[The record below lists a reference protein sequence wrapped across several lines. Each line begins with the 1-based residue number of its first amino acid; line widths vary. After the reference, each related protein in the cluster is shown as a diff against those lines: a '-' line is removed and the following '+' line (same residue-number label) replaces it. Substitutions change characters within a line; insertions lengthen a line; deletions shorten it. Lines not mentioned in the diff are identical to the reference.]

1 MADNLPAN
9 RNDSNPDEVI
19 IRDSRGHEL
28 THYVLA
34 ERLLQVEYSQIS
46 EEIRTEPSSE
56 TLTYILEGGFR
67 GFHKYTKEELLAEWS
82 EVEDKFWTLV
92 DDDSM
97 PWEVYDEDPLASLP
111 KEVEGLAGLSG
122 HFT

>member
-67 GFHKYTKEELLAEWS
+67 GFHKYTKQELLDEWS
-82 EVEDKFWTLV
+82 EVEDKF
-92 DDDSM
+92 
-97 PWEVYDEDPLASLP
+97 
-111 KEVEGLAGLSG
+111 
-122 HFT
+122 

>member
-9 RNDSNPDEVI
+9 RNDANPDEII
-19 IRDSRGHEL
+19 IRDGRGHRL

-34 ERLLQVEYSQIS
+34 ERLLQVEYSLIS
-46 EEIRTEPSSE
+46 EEIRSEPSSE

-67 GFHKYTKEELLAEWS
+67 GFHKYTTQELLDEWA
-82 EVEDKFWTLV
+82 EVEPKFWTLV

-97 PWEVYDEDPLASLP
+97 PWETYEEDPLSSLP
-111 KEVEGLAGLSG
+111 KEVEG
-122 HFT
+122 HPV

>member
-1 MADNLPAN
+1 MADNLPSN
-9 RNDSNPDEVI
+9 RKDVFNEEI
-19 IRDSRGHEL
+19 IIKDSRGHEL

-67 GFHKYTKEELLAEWS
+67 GFHKYTKQELLDEWS

-111 KEVEGLAGLSG
+111 KEVEG
-122 HFT
+122 HPV

>member
-9 RNDSNPDEVI
+9 RNDSNPDGII
-19 IRDSRGHEL
+19 IRDGRGHRL

-34 ERLLQVEYSQIS
+34 ERLLQVEYSLIS
-46 EEIRTEPSSE
+46 EEIRSEPSSE

-67 GFHKYTKEELLAEWS
+67 GFHKYTTQELLDEWA
-82 EVEDKFWTLV
+82 EVEPKFWTLV

-97 PWEVYDEDPLASLP
+97 PWETYEEDPLSSLP
-111 KEVEGLAGLSG
+111 KEVEG
-122 HFT
+122 HPV

>member
-9 RNDSNPDEVI
+9 RNDSNPDEII
-19 IRDSRGHEL
+19 IRDGRGHRL

-34 ERLLQVEYSQIS
+34 ERLLQVEYSLIS
-46 EEIRTEPSSE
+46 QEIRSEPSSE

-67 GFHKYTKEELLAEWS
+67 GFHKYTTQELLDEWA
-82 EVEDKFWTLV
+82 EVEPKFWTLV

-97 PWEVYDEDPLASLP
+97 PWETYEEDPLSSLP
-111 KEVEGLAGLSG
+111 KEVEG
-122 HFT
+122 HPV

>member
-9 RNDSNPDEVI
+9 RNDSNPDEII
-19 IRDSRGHEL
+19 IRDGRGHRL

-34 ERLLQVEYSQIS
+34 ERLLQVEYSLIS
-46 EEIRTEPSSE
+46 EEIRSEPSSE

-67 GFHKYTKEELLAEWS
+67 GFHKYTTQELLDEWA
-82 EVEDKFWTLV
+82 EVEPKFWTLV

-97 PWEVYDEDPLASLP
+97 PWETYEEDPLSSLP
-111 KEVEGLAGLSG
+111 KEVEG
-122 HFT
+122 HPV

>member
-9 RNDSNPDEVI
+9 RNDANPDEAI
-19 IRDSRGHEL
+19 IKDSRGHEL

-34 ERLLQVEYSQIS
+34 ERLLQVEYSLIS
-46 EEIRTEPSSE
+46 EEIRSEPSSE

-67 GFHKYTKEELLAEWS
+67 GFHKYTTKELLDEWAEQEDRFWS
-82 EVEDKFWTLV
+82 LV

-97 PWEVYDEDPLASLP
+97 PWEPYDEDPIASLP
-111 KEVEGLAGLSG
+111 REVEG
-122 HFT
+122 HPV

>member
-1 MADNLPAN
+1 MADNLPSN
-9 RNDSNPDEVI
+9 RKDVFNEEI
-19 IRDSRGHEL
+19 IIKDSRGHEL

-67 GFHKYTKEELLAEWS
+67 GFHKYTKQELLDEWS
-82 EVEDKFWTLV
+82 EVQDKFWTLV
-92 DDDSM
+92 DDDGM
-97 PWEVYDEDPLASLP
+97 PWEVYDEDPLSSLP
-111 KEVEGLAGLSG
+111 KEVEG
-122 HFT
+122 HPV

>member
-67 GFHKYTKEELLAEWS
+67 GFHKYTKQELLDEWA

-111 KEVEGLAGLSG
+111 KEVEG
-122 HFT
+122 HPV

>member
-9 RNDSNPDEVI
+9 RNDSNPDEII
-19 IRDSRGHEL
+19 IRDGRGHRL

-34 ERLLQVEYSQIS
+34 ERLLQVEYSLIS
-46 EEIRTEPSSE
+46 KEIRSEPSSE

-67 GFHKYTKEELLAEWS
+67 GFHKYTTQELLDEWA
-82 EVEDKFWTLV
+82 EVEPKFWTLV

-97 PWEVYDEDPLASLP
+97 PWETYEEDPLSSLP
-111 KEVEGLAGLSG
+111 KEVEG
-122 HFT
+122 HPV

>member
-9 RNDSNPDEVI
+9 RNDSNPDEII
-19 IRDSRGHEL
+19 IRDGRGHRL

-34 ERLLQVEYSQIS
+34 ERLLQVEYSLIS
-46 EEIRTEPSSE
+46 KEIRSEPSSE

-67 GFHKYTKEELLAEWS
+67 GFHKYTTQELLDEWA
-82 EVEDKFWTLV
+82 EVEPKFWTLV

-97 PWEVYDEDPLASLP
+97 PWETYEEDPLSSLP
-111 KEVEGLAGLSG
+111 REVEG
-122 HFT
+122 HPV